1 MPENTGVISQ
11 VIGPVV
17 DVTFDREGSELPNI
31 YDALEIKKDDGSL
44 LVVECQQDIGENTVR
59 TIAMDSTDG
68 LRRGMEVVATGKP
81 IIMPIGEQ
89 IKGRLMNVTGEAIDG
104 MSELSKD
111 KGYPIHRKP
120 PLFED
125 LSTEQEVLYTG
136 IKVIDLIEPYSKGGK
151 IGLFGGA
158 GVGKTVVILE
168 LINNIAKS
176 YEGLSVFAGVGERTR
191 EGNDLLREML
201 EAGVIN
207 YGKEFLKN
215 MEEGG
220 WDLSKVDYEALK
232 ESKLALV
239 FGQMNEPPG
248 ARARVALS
256 GLSVAEHFRDGDK
269 KGEGRD
275 ILFFMD
281 NVFRFTQAG
290 SEVSALLGRM
300 PSAVGY
306 QPTLASE
313 MGIMQERISSTSNGS
328 ITSVQAVYVPADDLT
343 DPAPAT
349 TFSHL
354 DATTVL
360 SRKIA
365 ELGIYPAVDPLD
377 SSSRILE
384 AEIVGDEHYNCAQ
397 RVIEILQRYN
407 ELQDIIAILGMDELS
422 EEDKVIVRR
431 ARRVQRFLSQPFHV
445 AEQFTGIPG
454 KLVTIEDTIKGF
466 NMIMDGEVDKYP
478 EASFMLVGN
487 IEEAIEKGEKLLSES
502 SE

>member
-1 MPENTGVISQ
+1 M
-11 VIGPVV
+11 
-17 DVTFDREGSELPNI
+17 
-31 YDALEIKKDDGSL
+31 
-44 LVVECQQDIGENTVR
+44 
-59 TIAMDSTDG
+59 
-68 LRRGMEVVATGKP
+68 
-81 IIMPIGEQ
+81 
-89 IKGRLMNVTGEAIDG
+89 
-104 MSELSKD
+104 
-111 KGYPIHRKP
+111 
-120 PLFED
+120 
-125 LSTEQEVLYTG
+125 
-136 IKVIDLIEPYSKGGK
+136 
-151 IGLFGGA
+151 
-158 GVGKTVVILE
+158 
-168 LINNIAKS
+168 
-176 YEGLSVFAGVGERTR
+176 GERTR

-207 YGKEFLKN
+207 YGKEFLED
-215 MEEGG
+215 MEKGG
-220 WDLSKVDYEALK
+220 WDLSKVDQEALK

-248 ARARVALS
+248 ARLRVALS
-256 GLSVAEHFRDGDK
+256 GLTVAEHFRDGDG
-269 KGEGRD
+269 KGEGKGH

-313 MGIMQERISSTSNGS
+313 MGIMQERITSTRHGS

-360 SRKIA
+360 SRKIS

-377 SSSRILE
+377 STSRILSPD
-384 AEIVGDEHYNCAQ
+384 IVGDAHYNCAQ

-422 EEDKVIVRR
+422 EEDKQAVHR
-431 ARRVQRFLSQPFHV
+431 ARRVQSFLSQPFHV
-445 AEQFTGIPG
+445 AEQFTGIEG
-454 KLVTIEDTIKGF
+454 KLVSIEDTIKGF
-466 NMIMDGEVDKYP
+466 NMIIDGEVDKYP
-478 EASFMLVGN
+478 EAAFMLVGT
-487 IEEAIEKGEKLLSES
+487 IEEAIEKGEKLLAESANKTKSHAIVYIEIITPDKTIFDGEVKTVRIPGQKGIFPGSERS
-502 SE
+502 CTNSFYPG